1 MPFKAL
7 PISLAAVYVI
17 PLVAAVVGMTFS
29 VVVGRQYLARRKLY
43 QAVWALALA
52 MFGVAAAFETA
63 GQLAGWTDAT
73 YKGYYLFGGLL
84 NVGWL
89 GIGSLLLMASGR
101 VGRAAVIAMALI
113 TLLCVVAVIASHTNP
128 SLLKAQVPGRGAIDT
143 PAALPLLTN
152 LGGSLLLVGGAAW
165 SAWKSARAGAPRNRV
180 LGLAILAAGAF
191 VVAGGHSYAQSK
203 GVYIAQPLSEALG
216 IIGMF
221 AGYLVIEARRAA
233 VAAKP
238 RTA

>member
-1 MPFKAL
+1 MFL
-7 PISLAAVYVI
+7 I
-17 PLVAAVVGMTFS
+17 PLIAAVVGAAFA
-29 VVVGRQYLARRKLY
+29 VVVGRQYLRRRKPY
-43 QAVWALALA
+43 QAIWALALA
-52 MFGVAAAFETA
+52 MFGIAAAFETA
-63 GQLAGWTDAT
+63 GQLAGWSDAT

-89 GIGSLLLMASGR
+89 GIGSLLLLVPARAGR
-101 VGRAAVIAMALI
+101 WAVMVMVLI
-113 TLLCVVAVIASHTNP
+113 SLISVVAVLASHTNP
-128 SLLKAQVPGRGAIDT
+128 SLLKAQVPARGAIDV
-143 PAALPLLTN
+143 PGVLPLITN

-203 GVYIAQPLSEALG
+203 GVYAAQPLSEAVG
-216 IIGMF
+216 IIAMF
-221 AGYLVIEARRAA
+221 AGFLVIEARREL
-233 VAAKP
+233 VPAKT